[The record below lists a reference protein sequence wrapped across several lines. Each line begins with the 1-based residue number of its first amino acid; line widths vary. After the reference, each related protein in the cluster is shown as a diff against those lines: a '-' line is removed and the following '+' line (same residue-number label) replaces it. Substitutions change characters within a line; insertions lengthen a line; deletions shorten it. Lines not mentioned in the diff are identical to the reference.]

1 MSDCKKCRVMFAEA
15 LYEELNA
22 EQKLFFKDHLLL
34 CKKCRTKF
42 EKMTSTLKIM
52 NQRIR
57 PEPGEAFWNG
67 YQTSLAKR
75 IKEEEILGAKSE
87 SWVRTFI
94 RTLSSA
100 PRWSYQTTAALVL
113 VIIGVFIG
121 RMVFSPSVS
130 ELQQGQQISSI
141 TSQAESRIELVNR
154 THNYI
159 NRSKLILLAM
169 INFDPETEDPYALD
183 LPYQK
188 QISRELVQ
196 EASFLKGELADS
208 DQRRLQNLVVDLEVI
223 LLQIANLESEH
234 DFEAIELVKDG
245 VESRGVLLKIRLTDI
260 RQFIKK
266 RSKTEPDAKVSHELR
281 II

>member
-1 MSDCKKCRVMFAEA
+1 MSDCKKCRVMLAEA

-22 EQKLFFKDHLLL
+22 EQKLFFKNHLLL

-42 EKMTSTLKIM
+42 EKMASTLKIM

-75 IKEEEILGAKSE
+75 IKEEEIPGTKPE

-100 PRWSYQTTAALVL
+100 PRWSYLTTAALLL

-169 INFDPETEDPYALD
+169 INFNPETEDPYALD

-208 DQRRLQNLVVDLEVI
+208 DQRRLQDLIADLEVI

-234 DFEAIELVKDG
+234 DSEAIELVKDG
-245 VESRGVLLKIRLTDI
+245 VESRGVLLKIRFADI

-266 RSKTEPDAKVSHELR
+266 RSKTEPGAEVSDELR

>member
-22 EQKLFFKDHLLL
+22 KQKLFFKDHLLL

-42 EKMTSTLKIM
+42 EKMESTLKIM

-57 PEPGEAFWNG
+57 PEPGETFWNG
-67 YQTSLAKR
+67 YQTRLAKR
-75 IKEEEILGAKSE
+75 IKEEEIPGTKSE
-87 SWVRTFI
+87 SWVRMFI

-100 PRWSYQTTAALVL
+100 PRWSYQATAALVL

-141 TSQAESRIELVNR
+141 TSQAESRIELINR
-154 THNYI
+154 AHNYI

-169 INFDPETEDPYALD
+169 INFDPETEDPYALN

-208 DQRRLQNLVVDLEVI
+208 DQRRLQNLIADLEVI

-234 DFEAIELVKDG
+234 DFEAIELVKNG
-245 VESRGVLLKIRLTDI
+245 VERRGVLLKIRFSDI

-266 RSKTEPDAKVSHELR
+266 RSKTEPAKKVSHEIR